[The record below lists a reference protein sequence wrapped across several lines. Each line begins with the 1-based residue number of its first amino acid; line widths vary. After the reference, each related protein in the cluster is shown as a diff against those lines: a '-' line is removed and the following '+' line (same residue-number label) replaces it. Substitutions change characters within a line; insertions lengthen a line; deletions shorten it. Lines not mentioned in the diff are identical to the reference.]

1 MPRKKKRTKTKNPHL
16 RRRGVQLH
24 RALAICL
31 HLMQYRY
38 GETQKEL
45 CSLLEGRCCA
55 RTVLRDLGILEALG
69 CVRWEIRKDGQ
80 KVWHWVPIHVM
91 RLLEG
96 MDDAASEIKR
106 SDQEPTGCHGGDLA
120 QAL

>member
-1 MPRKKKRTKTKNPHL
+1 MARKKKRTNTKPAHL
-16 RRRGVQLH
+16 RRRGTQLH
-24 RALAICL
+24 RALALCL

-38 GETQKEL
+38 GDTQKEL
-45 CSLLEGRCCA
+45 CELLEGRCCP
-55 RTVLRDLGILEALG
+55 RTVLRDLKVLEALG
-69 CVRWEIRKDGQ
+69 CVRWEIRRDGQ

-96 MDDAASEIKR
+96 VDDATGESER
-106 SDQEPTGCHGGDLA
+106 SDQEPTGCPGGDLA